1 MLKVSKKIRGC
12 AAESF
17 STAEFNLI
25 LFAFHL
31 FCVLPQR
38 CTKSTSCPVAECL
51 EAEPSSMQQ
60 ALLSLAHLFTIKAV
74 FQPRNPTSAQCM
86 TAFCRSLCG
95 SACWNLMAKGGLET
109 FSAIAVL
116 FPYKGR
122 SLNSRSLV
130 VRVNASNSSKMWPV
144 LWMDAHLI
152 SASEALYPRHLC
164 IQRITGYFNPSSSFG

>member
-74 FQPRNPTSAQCM
+74 FQP
-86 TAFCRSLCG
+86 
-95 SACWNLMAKGGLET
+95 WNLYCLSHECGL
-109 FSAIAVL
+109 
-116 FPYKGR
+116 
-122 SLNSRSLV
+122 
-130 VRVNASNSSKMWPV
+130 
-144 LWMDAHLI
+144 
-152 SASEALYPRHLC
+152 
-164 IQRITGYFNPSSSFG
+164 SSSFIEKHRNKQLRKQTFDDFHKTCSSRLHRRTCTYNPTWFSSSHFCLKKIKSLFCFLPLLPLSVLTVFPLGSQV